1 MPNLIQTEQ
10 VWPQVAALT
19 STFLQ
24 WMFATSTFLFTWEEK
39 KLNDSKRVILVPERA
54 FLVWPDIQYLMP
66 PQRPFDH
73 CAGDNDFSTLLVS
86 GVDIELGKVH
96 DESFD

>member
-1 MPNLIQTEQ
+1 M
-10 VWPQVAALT
+10 AA
-19 STFLQ
+19 SCSSHIDFLAVDVCDLNISVY
-24 WMFATSTFLFTWEEK
+24 MGKK